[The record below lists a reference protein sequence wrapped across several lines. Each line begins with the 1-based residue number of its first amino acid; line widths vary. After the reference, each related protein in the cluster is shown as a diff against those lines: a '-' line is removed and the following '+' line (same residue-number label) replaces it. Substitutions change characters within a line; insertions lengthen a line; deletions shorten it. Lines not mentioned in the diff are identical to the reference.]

1 MRLDKIK
8 NLEKILNNLY
18 EGAYIVDKSR
28 KLIYWNKSAEDISG
42 YKASEVAGSYCSDNI
57 LQHVDAD
64 GKPLCTQGC
73 PLASV
78 IKDGNIREVEV
89 FLHHKTGHRV
99 PVLVRALPL
108 EDENGHIIG
117 VLETFSENSER
128 KNILKKLRSLEKLA
142 MLDELTQIPNRRYV
156 ENSIKLRFNEYLLNG
171 VNFGIIFLD
180 IDHFKKFNDDYG
192 HDIGDLVL
200 KTVSKT
206 FSNNLRGN
214 DIIARWGGEEFVGV
228 FSGIDGDGL
237 KKIAEKLRALVENTY
252 VNVDNENI
260 NVTISVGATL
270 ATSKDDT
277 NTIIKRADEFL
288 YESKKKGR
296 NCVTVG

>member
-1 MRLDKIK
+1 MDLNKIK
-8 NLEKILNNLY
+8 NLEAIINNLY

-28 KLIYWNKSAEDISG
+28 KLIYWNKTAEDISG
-42 YKASEVAGSYCSDNI
+42 YKASEVTGSYCFDNI

-64 GKPLCTQGC
+64 GNSLCVLGC

-78 IKDGNIREVEV
+78 IEDENPREVEV
-89 FLHHKTGHRV
+89 FLHHKDGHRV

-108 EDENGHIIG
+108 KDENKDVIG
-117 VLETFSENSER
+117 VLEIFSEISVR
-128 KNILKKLRSLEKLA
+128 KNILEKIRNLEKLA
-142 MLDELTQIPNRRYV
+142 MLDDLTQIPNRRYL
-156 ENSIKLRFNEYLLNG
+156 ENSIKLRFDEYLLNK
-171 VNFGIIFLD
+171 VNFGIVFLD

-214 DIIARWGGEEFVGV
+214 DIIGRWGGEEFVGV
-228 FSGIDGDGL
+228 FSGIDGKGL
-237 KKIAEKLRALVENTY
+237 KKIAEKLRFLVEKTY
-252 VNVDNENI
+252 VNVDNKNI

-270 ATSKDDT
+270 VNSKDDID
-277 NTIIKRADEFL
+277 TIIRRADKFL
-288 YESKKKGR
+288 YESKGKGR
-296 NCVTVG
+296 NCVTTG